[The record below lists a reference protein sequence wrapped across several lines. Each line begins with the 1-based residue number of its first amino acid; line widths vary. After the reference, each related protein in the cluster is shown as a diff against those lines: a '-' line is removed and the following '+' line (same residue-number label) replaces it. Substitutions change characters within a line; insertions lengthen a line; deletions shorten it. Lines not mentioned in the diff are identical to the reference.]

1 MVELRQSVATF
12 SRGANFKLSFV
23 FLVYLDLVLTFLAVG
38 NGFNEMNPFMQ
49 RMLVRPA
56 ELALVKG
63 VAPLFI
69 AWLVPAKL
77 LVPAIVLMLAVVGW
91 NARELLAAL

>member
-12 SRGANFKLSFV
+12 SHGANSKLSFV
-23 FLVYLDLVLTFLAVG
+23 FLVYLDLVLTLLAVG
-38 NGFNEMNPFMQ
+38 NGFSEMNPFMQ
-49 RMLVRPA
+49 RMLAKPA

-77 LVPAIVLMLAVVGW
+77 LIPAIVLMLGVIGW

>member
-23 FLVYLDLVLTFLAVG
+23 FLVYLDLVLTLLAVG
-38 NGFNEMNPFMQ
+38 HGFNEMNPFMQ
-49 RMLVRPA
+49 RMLSRPA
-56 ELALVKG
+56 ELTLVKG
-63 VAPLFI
+63 VAPLVI

-77 LVPAIVLMLAVVGW
+77 LVPAIALLLFVVGW